1 MNEPRKEDLPTVS
14 QLLRGTVVALII
26 ASVVLVTAVLPAE
39 YGIDPTGI
47 GKAAGLY
54 RPRVVAPPPAEMG
67 GASSAP
73 AAAGLLRA
81 TVPFRSDDTSIT
93 LEPGEGAEI
102 KLVMKQ
108 GERFAFSWTSNGGAV
123 DMDMHGEPAGSN
135 GDDAT
140 SYWKEDGLEN
150 GHGAFEA
157 PVTGNHGWFWQNL
170 GAEKVTIT
178 LKTSGF
184 YERVFRP

>member
-1 MNEPRKEDLPTVS
+1 MNGQRTEDLATVA
-14 QLLRGTVVALII
+14 QLLRGSAVALAV

-39 YGIDPTGI
+39 YGLDPTGI
-47 GKAAGLY
+47 GKAIGLY
-54 RPRVVAPPPAEMG
+54 RPRVVVPPPAEMG
-67 GASSAP
+67 SASGAP
-73 AAAGLLRA
+73 AGGLLRA
-81 TVPFRSDDTSIT
+81 TAPFRSDDTSLV

-102 KLVMKQ
+102 KLAMKQ
-108 GERFAFSWTSNGGAV
+108 GERFVFSWTSTGGGV
-123 DMDMHGEPAGSN
+123 DMDMHGEPAGSS
-135 GDDAT
+135 GEDAT
-140 SYWKEDGLEN
+140 SYWKEDGLES

-178 LKTSGF
+178 LKTAGF